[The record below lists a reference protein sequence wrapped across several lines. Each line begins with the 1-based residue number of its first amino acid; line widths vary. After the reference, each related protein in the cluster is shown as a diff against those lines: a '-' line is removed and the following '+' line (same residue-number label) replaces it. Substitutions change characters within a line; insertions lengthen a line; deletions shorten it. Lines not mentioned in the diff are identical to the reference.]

1 MSTFTAQNIPKI
13 PKTSWPLWAPAC
25 ASPEQLPRIL
35 WSTNVENHPTLK
47 RENHPT
53 KWSIF
58 MIYSLEAKRVR
69 QSLASSTFVGMI
81 CFKTLNKYPG
91 DVLPTNNGAW
101 HVSPATFRNVG
112 RLVEYPKR
120 LSTLN
125 VDGKSSFLLPKICI
139 KSFEGILVRIQQ
151 NIQNYSSTWKPHG
164 RARCFTK
171 SNMAKCEWTHHSTP
185 LKSTQICVSVS
196 RDLSLTLFHLHKR
209 VIIYSCDFLCEN
221 ESHILH
227 VDKTM
232 KRCKL
237 FSMPKFF
244 FASWANSTILKCR

>member
-1 MSTFTAQNIPKI
+1 MSTAQNIPKF

-58 MIYSLEAKRVR
+58 MIYSLEAERVR

-91 DVLPTNNGAW
+91 DVLPTTMLDMFPQLLLEMLGAW
-101 HVSPATFRNVG
+101 LNTF
-112 RLVEYPKR
+112 R

-139 KSFEGILVRIQQ
+139 KSLEGILVRIQQ

-164 RARCFTK
+164 PARCFTK
-171 SNMAKCEWTHHSTP
+171 NNMAKCEWTHHSTP

-196 RDLSLTLFHLHKR
+196 RDLSLTLFHLHKH
-209 VIIYSCDFLCEN
+209 VILI
-221 ESHILH
+221 
-227 VDKTM
+227 
-232 KRCKL
+232 
-237 FSMPKFF
+237 
-244 FASWANSTILKCR
+244 